1 MTIMCK
7 SPKHKLY
14 SLLILKAITIIFIIW
29 YSINVAF
36 AENPSVIGNWN
47 MTKETSYPSICEE
60 PQIELFSCRL
70 ISTKIVS
77 LCMNKKSRS
86 LDFRIKKEKD
96 NTDVMMLSSV
106 TQVISTA
113 SAGGATILSGK
124 THGGDVTLFL
134 DNNYADD
141 SGSAIIFPDQSA
153 VGCIHNAIRDPIH
166 VISNTPAPITIWS
179 LLPLGITMPFFNE
192 IKDQE
197 TREKKMKKLWL
208 SWPE

>member
-1 MTIMCK
+1 MTIMNK
-7 SPKHKLY
+7 SPRHELH
-14 SLLILKAITIIFIIW
+14 SLLILKAITMVFIIG

-47 MTKETSYPSICEE
+47 MTKETSYPSTCEE

-86 LDFRIKKEKD
+86 LEFRINKEKD

-124 THGGDVTLFL
+124 THGGDVILFL

-166 VISNTPAPITIWS
+166 IISNTPAPITIWS

-197 TREKKMKKLWL
+197 IREKKMKKLWL

>member
-1 MTIMCK
+1 MIKLNGNKFYFSMIINVFVSVAIMGC
-7 SPKHKLY
+7 P
-14 SLLILKAITIIFIIW
+14 
-29 YSINVAF
+29 INVAF

-47 MTKETSYPSICEE
+47 MTKETSYPSTCEE

-70 ISTKIVS
+70 ISAKIVS
-77 LCMNKKSRS
+77 LCMNKKTRS
-86 LDFRIKKEKD
+86 LEFRINKEKD
-96 NTDVMMLSSV
+96 KTDVMMLSSA
-106 TQVISTA
+106 TQVISAA

-141 SGSAIIFPDQSA
+141 SGSAVIFPGQSA
-153 VGCIHNAIRDPIH
+153 VGCIHNSIRDPIH
-166 VISNTPAPITIWS
+166 IIYNIYEPITIWS

-197 TREKKMKKLWL
+197 IREKKMKKLWL